1 MSELIIADKQDITKA
16 GLLFLSQKLNGFK
29 TISEVK
35 NKEELIQR
43 LTLDPEAVV
52 VIDYILFDFVDIE
65 ELLEIKERFQQAKWI
80 LFSENLNDDILNK
93 LIFNTHSFSAILKS
107 CSNEEITC
115 ALKCSTC
122 GERFI
127 CNRICNKLL
136 TINNPGLHTQNK
148 LTPAE
153 RDILKEIASGKTT
166 KEIAHERNLSFHT
179 ILTHRKNIFRK
190 IGVRNA
196 YEATKY
202 AIRTRIIYPNEY
214 LGEKED

>member
-1 MSELIIADKQDITKA
+1 MSELIIADLQDITKA
-16 GLLFLSQKLNGFK
+16 GLLFLSQKLKGFK

-35 NKEELIQR
+35 NKEDLIQR
-43 LTLDPEAVV
+43 LTPDPEAVV
-52 VIDYILFDFVDIE
+52 IIDYMLFDFVDIN
-65 ELLEIKERFQQAKWI
+65 ELLKIKERFQQAKWI
-80 LFSENLNDDILNK
+80 LFSENLSDDILNK
-93 LIFNTHSFSAILKS
+93 LLFSTHSFSAILKS

-136 TINNPGLHTQNK
+136 TIKSSGLQIQNK
-148 LTPAE
+148 LTPTE
-153 RDILKEIASGKTT
+153 KDILKEIASGKTT
-166 KEIAHERNLSFHT
+166 KEIAHGRKLSFHT

-202 AIRTRIIYPNEY
+202 AIRTRLVNPDDY
-214 LGEKED
+214 LS